1 MKPMKPKYRNLE
13 KVEFVISD
21 KSKEIIKQYSEYT
34 KYTESEIVDHLIYE
48 IIKEDQEFVAYLK
61 SKRYAKKIL
70 SKIFHDDD
78 FSTYEKE
85 VNTIGKTDQATIEL

>member
-1 MKPMKPKYRNLE
+1 MKPKYRNLE
-13 KVEFVISD
+13 KVEFFISD

-34 KYTESEIVDHLIYE
+34 KYAESEIVDHLIYE
-48 IIKEDQEFVAYLK
+48 IVKEDKEFVAYLK

-85 VNTIGKTDQATIEL
+85 VNAIGKADQATIEF